1 MVVLLRAIMFVNK
14 MRVHDMLFWEVLII
28 KLKICVIV
36 ILNRE
41 E

>member
-1 MVVLLRAIMFVNK
+1 MVVLLRVIMFVNK
-14 MRVHDMLFWEVLII
+14 MRVYNMFFWEVLII